1 MIGSEP
7 GRRANACQ
15 VRFCYGISYL
25 REYLKARII
34 AGMKTRTRITLTIAA
49 ACKARGL
56 DTAYK
61 LQTRLGFLPATAS
74 RLFKGEFTKIEI
86 ETLERL
92 IDGLSKHPEARPK
105 PCKLGELISVTTVED
120 DHKG

>member
-1 MIGSEP
+1 MIGLEP
-7 GRRANACQ
+7 DGRANARQ

-34 AGMKTRTRITLTIAA
+34 AGMKKTRVTLTIAA
-49 ACKARGL
+49 ACKRRGL

-74 RLFKGEFTKIEI
+74 RLFKGEFAKIEI
-86 ETLERL
+86 GTLERL
-92 IDGLSKHPEARPK
+92 IDGLSKHPEAKPK
-105 PCKLGELISVTTVED
+105 PCKLGELISVTTFED

>member
-1 MIGSEP
+1 MVQNLADAP
-7 GRRANACQ
+7 TP
-15 VRFCYGISYL
+15 VRFAFHYGIPYL
-25 REYLKARII
+25 RYSCKARII
-34 AGMKTRTRITLTIAA
+34 AGMKRTRITLTIAA

-92 IDGLSKHPEARPK
+92 IDGLSRYPESKPK

>member
-1 MIGSEP
+1 VIGLEP

-15 VRFCYGISYL
+15 VRL
-25 REYLKARII
+25 RYTLLAVLLQGAYYRW
-34 AGMKTRTRITLTIAA
+34 MKRTRITLTIAA
-49 ACKARGL
+49 ACKVRGL

-61 LQTRLGFLPATAS
+61 LQTRLGFLPSTAS

-92 IDGLSKHPEARPK
+92 MDGLSKHPEARPK
-105 PCKLGELISVTTVED
+105 PCKLGELISVTTIED